1 MKNPNLTLKTAC
13 YLIVAALL
21 VWLGI
26 YAYQAIN
33 DPYRTVPVTGLN
45 IRDTVDVRGI
55 VAREEQ
61 VLYSVYSSV
70 RVKLTEGMRVS
81 AGGTVAEAYDSE
93 EALLRAVRQAELRE
107 EAEELTA
114 MLSMSSGENS
124 QQTDA
129 EIQSGIR
136 KLRQSVYEQDFT
148 AAEAASQ
155 TLQTQVFAAFSNPSD
170 IQKRLR
176 EISEELGS
184 LEQQHAARSDDIF
197 APVSGLYSGTVDGWE
212 ELGYDRL
219 KEIGAEE
226 LRSLLREEHSA
237 PAWSLGKLVSG
248 SKWYFAALV
257 DDEDARRIDALR
269 ELRVRFGRY
278 YGEQLTMRVEWLSPE
293 ENGKRALLLS
303 CSLHLGEVLSMRYQD
318 AELVLSE
325 EAGLRIPRKGLHVD
339 DQGRPCVYVQTAL
352 VVEKKLVT
360 VQRDFGDYYMV
371 TSETLRAGDQV
382 IVSAK
387 NLYVGKVVG

>member
-1 MKNPNLTLKTAC
+1 MKNPNLTLKIAC

-45 IRDTVDVRGI
+45 IRDTVSVRGI

-70 RVKLTEGMRVS
+70 RVKLAEGTRVS

-93 EALLRAVRQAELRE
+93 QALLRAVRQAELRE
-107 EAEELTA
+107 ESEELTA
-114 MLSMSSGENS
+114 MLSMGTSESS

-136 KLRQSVYEQDFT
+136 KLRRSVFEQDFT
-148 AAEAASQ
+148 AAEAISQ

-184 LEQQHAARSDDIF
+184 PENQHAARSDDIT
-197 APVSGLYSGTVDGWE
+197 APVSGLYSGSVDGWE
-212 ELGYDRL
+212 EVGYDRL
-219 KEIGAEE
+219 KQISPGE
-226 LRSLLREEHSA
+226 LKSLLQEEHDPPDWA
-237 PAWSLGKLVSG
+237 LGKLVSG
-248 SKWYFAALV
+248 SKWYFAALM
-257 DDEDARRIDALR
+257 DEEDAERLSGKDSVA
-269 ELRVRFGRY
+269 VRFGRY
-278 YGEQLTMRVEWLSPE
+278 YGEQLAMRVEWLSPE
-293 ENGKRALLLS
+293 EEGQCTVLLS
-303 CSLHLGEVLSMRYQD
+303 CGEHMGDVMTMRFQD

-325 EAGLRIPRKGLHVD
+325 DSGLRIPRRGLHVD
-339 DQGRPCVYVQTAL
+339 DQGRACVYVQTAL
-352 VVEKKLVT
+352 LVEKKLVT
-360 VQRDFGDYYMV
+360 VEQDFGDYYMV
-371 TSETLRAGDQV
+371 RSDTLRSGDQV

-387 NLYVGKVVG
+387 NLYEGKVVG